1 MKRHLVS
8 FRVIAICALMCA
20 ALTAVIGCRPGGTSA
35 SVPAF
40 DETRAFSILTKQ
52 VEFGPRYPGTKGHK
66 MTAEYIQAQ
75 LKPYADAVKVQE
87 FSKTVRGKYLEMQN
101 IIAHFNPDAK
111 KHILLAAHWD
121 SRPTADME
129 INPAKKQQPIP
140 GADDGGSGV
149 AVLLELAR
157 MFAKQKPDVGVV
169 MVFLDGEDYGPG
181 EPEMFLGSKYL
192 AKNLADG
199 TSYNGKV
206 IKIDYGILLDMVG
219 DKDLEI
225 PKEQYSVDA
234 APEVVEKVWR
244 TADKLGYRDVFTP
257 EVGMNIEDDHIPLNY
272 AGVKCIDVIDFNYGP
287 WHTLDDTPDKCSP
300 KSLKIVGEVIA
311 NVIYAEKVD

>member
-1 MKRHLVS
+1 
-8 FRVIAICALMCA
+8 MCA

-35 SVPAF
+35 SVPTF
-40 DETRAFSILTKQ
+40 DENRAFSLLTKQ
-52 VEFGPRYPGTKGHK
+52 VEFGPRYPGTDGHK
-66 MTAEYIQAQ
+66 AAAEFIQAQ
-75 LKPYADAVKVQE
+75 LKPYADGVKVQE

-101 IIAHFNPDAK
+101 IVAHFNPDAK
-111 KHILLAAHWD
+111 KHILLSAHWD

-129 INPAKKQQPIP
+129 IDPEKKKQPIP
-140 GADDGGSGV
+140 GANDGGSGV

-169 MVFLDGEDYGPG
+169 MVFFDGEDYGPG
-181 EPEMFLGSKYL
+181 EPEMFLGSKYF

-199 TSYNGKV
+199 SSYNGKL

-219 DKDLEI
+219 DKDLQI
-225 PKEQYSVDA
+225 PKEQKSVSA
-234 APEVVEKVWR
+234 ASDVVEKVWSM
-244 TADKLGYRDVFTP
+244 ADKLGYRDVFTP
-257 EVGMNIEDDHIPLNY
+257 GVGMSIEDDHLPLID

-300 KSLKIVGEVIA
+300 KSLKTVGEVIA
-311 NVIYAEKVD
+311 NVVYAEKVERN